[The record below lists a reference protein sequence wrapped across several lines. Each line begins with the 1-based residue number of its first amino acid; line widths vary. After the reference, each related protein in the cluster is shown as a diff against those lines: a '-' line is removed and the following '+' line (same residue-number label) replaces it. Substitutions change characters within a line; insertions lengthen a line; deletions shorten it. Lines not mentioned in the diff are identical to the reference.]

1 MRFKTDEN
9 LPSDLAELL
18 KQEGHNAFTV
28 NQQKMQGYK
37 DDDLIKVCKHEKR
50 ALITLDT
57 DFSDIRRYPPKEYH
71 GIIVLRSANQSKA
84 VIMALMHRVLPQL
97 KLEKLTGALWIVEE
111 NKIRIR

>member
-9 LPSDLAELL
+9 LPSDLVELL

-37 DDDLIKVCKHEKR
+37 DDDLIKVCKQEKR
-50 ALITLDT
+50 AFITLDT
-57 DFSDIRRYPPKEYH
+57 DFSDIRKYPPKEYH
-71 GIIVLRSANQSKA
+71 GIIVLRTITQSKT
-84 VIMALMHRVLPQL
+84 VIMALMKKVLPQL
-97 KLEKLTGALWIVEE
+97 KKEKLPGTLWIVEE